1 MSQKLF
7 KVSFNNK
14 QLIVLLL
21 TFLPL
26 FRTTDGSPYP
36 LEPICK
42 TMGMSMFQCWWTDT
56 RILLLIMLISLFIF
70 FEVFELYRT
79 PKSYLVKL
87 ENYLQIVIAILTV
100 GFIFLAPHNM
110 ELANHFGA
118 MAVFFVW
125 LNLTQLLG
133 RFGYFGLNIFMA
145 IQVGNNIL
153 KAISVFTPGFIA
165 FIFGFN
171 MLYLTNPAFHGLIET
186 SVKVFVMLQGEFEF
200 DANLGYK
207 TVHEHGGR
215 NITVQASIH

>member
-1 MSQKLF
+1 
-7 KVSFNNK
+7 
-14 QLIVLLL
+14 
-21 TFLPL
+21 
-26 FRTTDGSPYP
+26 
-36 LEPICK
+36 
-42 TMGMSMFQCWWTDT
+42 MGMSIFQCWWTDT
-56 RILLLIMLISLFIF
+56 RIALLIVLISLFIF
-70 FEVFELYRT
+70 FEFFELYRT
-79 PKSYLVKL
+79 RKSYFLKL

-100 GFIFLAPHNM
+100 GFIFLAPSNM

-145 IQVGNNIL
+145 IQVGKNIL

-171 MLYLTNPAFHGLIET
+171 MLYLTNPAFHGLVET
-186 SVKVFVMLQGEFEF
+186 SVKAFVMLQGEFEY

-215 NITVQASIH
+215 NITVQASTWQSIN